1 MKLHERKGADTFKVK
16 QILNDISSNT
26 AALLDYEEQKSQNI
40 IIAEFFLNSLCF
52 MDNGE
57 RKRRIQKIQ
66 YKTKMDYYLDEDRH
80 NYRNWR
86 ILETEKNMK
95 KKKLE

>member
-1 MKLHERKGADTFKVK
+1 
-16 QILNDISSNT
+16 
-26 AALLDYEEQKSQNI
+26 
-40 IIAEFFLNSLCF
+40 

-57 RKRRIQKIQ
+57 RKRGIQKIQ

-86 ILETEKNMK
+86 IIETDKNMK